1 MIATLRHVGSIFD
14 ALYDVTANETP
25 QRGVYR
31 NTRPREGIYSIARTQ
46 SSETTY
52 RAGASPDG
60 ERRGAAPNG
69 RVTSVSGETARTRPT
84 RDPVSAD
91 D

>member
-1 MIATLRHVGSIFD
+1 MIATLRHVGSVFD
-14 ALYDVTANETP
+14 ALYDVTSNETL
-25 QRGVYR
+25 QFGVYR
-31 NTRPREGIYSIARTQ
+31 NTRPRDGIYSITSTQ

-52 RAGASPDG
+52 RAGATPAR
-60 ERRGAAPNG
+60 ERRGTAPNG
-69 RVTSVSGETARTRPT
+69 NVKPINGETARTRPA

>member
-1 MIATLRHVGSIFD
+1 MIATLRHVGNAFD
-14 ALYDVTANETP
+14 ALYDVTSNETL

-31 NTRPREGIYSIARTQ
+31 NTRPQDGLYSITSTQ

-52 RAGASPDG
+52 RAGTTPAGD
-60 ERRGAAPNG
+60 RRETAPNG
-69 RVTSVSGETARTRPT
+69 NVKSICGETARTRPN